1 MAKRSQSGI
10 SDRVP
15 AGMYHRLQ
23 CSARR
28 VRISV
33 KWLILFGEWVV
44 TQRGLLGFAARRGA
58 STLDDTFCHQLGLTD
73 DQLRGSFLGVWRVTV
88 FGQEPP
94 DGPPHVGPHS
104 FALRPVN
111 LNPAVDQGGQR

>member
-1 MAKRSQSGI
+1 MGRGPGAGGQGQRSGFRKWRNEPNLWGRVEGEGRMAKRSQSGI

-44 TQRGLLGFAARRGA
+44 NESR
-58 STLDDTFCHQLGLTD
+58 SMDH
-73 DQLRGSFLGVWRVTV
+73 
-88 FGQEPP
+88 
-94 DGPPHVGPHS
+94 
-104 FALRPVN
+104 
-111 LNPAVDQGGQR
+111 